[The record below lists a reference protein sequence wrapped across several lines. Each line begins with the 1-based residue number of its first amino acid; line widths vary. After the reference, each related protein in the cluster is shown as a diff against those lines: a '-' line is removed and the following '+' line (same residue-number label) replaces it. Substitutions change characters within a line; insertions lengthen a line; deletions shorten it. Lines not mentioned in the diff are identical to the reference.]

1 MGKTTKHGKCRFRTQ
16 VVTRSMRQQS
26 VHITYQPTRRAAAK
40 LCSRKEFNSS
50 RLFPFRDIV
59 RLRSTTQTAVS
70 APIGIVRARPVI
82 PLEYL
87 SSSRLADLH
96 ITPWRSSNEHT
107 QGENARRASTCT
119 GWTRGA
125 LSQPELLAPLPP
137 FRRAAWITAVR
148 EEYGAA
154 HVKLRSGEMQT
165 AQTHD
170 ILRACSSA
178 VRLLGV
184 DYEQM
189 HCCRKYMMHR
199 SLVQAQCSMG
209 LLIRVLR
216 PQIMK

>member
-1 MGKTTKHGKCRFRTQ
+1 MVSGTGYRVYIGKTTKHGKCRFRTQ

-96 ITPWRSSNEHT
+96 ITPWRSSNETHT
-107 QGENARRASTCT
+107 GRERSASLHLHWLDTRCPFPAGASSPAASFSTSGLDYSSTRRI
-119 GWTRGA
+119 WRGA
-125 LSQPELLAPLPP
+125 CQAS
-137 FRRAAWITAVR
+137 FR
-148 EEYGAA
+148 
-154 HVKLRSGEMQT
+154 
-165 AQTHD
+165 
-170 ILRACSSA
+170 
-178 VRLLGV
+178 
-184 DYEQM
+184 
-189 HCCRKYMMHR
+189 
-199 SLVQAQCSMG
+199 
-209 LLIRVLR
+209 
-216 PQIMK
+216 

>member
-1 MGKTTKHGKCRFRTQ
+1 MTSFGFAQQHRRLSLPQLVLFVLARSYRLNISRRRVWLTFTSRPGGARTK
-16 VVTRSMRQQS
+16 
-26 VHITYQPTRRAAAK
+26 
-40 LCSRKEFNSS
+40 
-50 RLFPFRDIV
+50 
-59 RLRSTTQTAVS
+59 
-70 APIGIVRARPVI
+70 
-82 PLEYL
+82 
-87 SSSRLADLH
+87 
-96 ITPWRSSNEHT
+96 HT